1 MTGSVSFGVLAGVSA
16 GTAQT
21 IWWGS
26 LGIFL
31 VVLLVVAA
39 LLQLIVNS
47 AGRILGGVADI
58 WTVGKQI
65 ANNTVQIPTLLR
77 INQVATGIVGAAGDI
92 HGALGRIHAHAESCS
107 GCPACLLS
115 GGESP
120 GAGGADAGDV
130 GGTAPGGSG
139 GGR

>member
-1 MTGSVSFGVLAGVSA
+1 MTGLGVPAAVSA
-16 GTAQT
+16 ATAQT

-77 INQVATGIVGAAGDI
+77 INQVAAGIVAGAGDI
-92 HGALGRIHAHAESCS
+92 HAALGRIHAHAESCS
-107 GCPACLLS
+107 GCPACVLS
-115 GGESP
+115 GGGSP
-120 GAGGADAGDV
+120 GAGGADAGDP
-130 GGTAPGGSG
+130 GGTAPAGTG